1 MKFTFSRYTS
11 IGLVVIIAIIGLVW
25 GFNFLKGKN
34 LFVKEN
40 IYFSVYERIDGLV
53 ESSPVVLNGLK
64 IGQVRNIK
72 FHSDNSGKLVVE
84 FAIKQDIQL
93 RDSTVA
99 QIASIDLMGTKSIEL
114 IQGNSTTFH
123 KIGDTLFS
131 SLEQSIKDQV
141 SIQMLPLKVKAEEL
155 MLSLD
160 SVLVVFQYIFNESTR
175 DNISNTFASIKMTI
189 QNLESTS
196 IALDTLMQAEKG
208 KLSRIFSN
216 IELISSN
223 LRNNNEKISLI
234 LNNFSNI
241 SDTIAK
247 ADIGKTI
254 KNANKALTDVDNIIA
269 KINRGEGTIGMLA
282 NNDTLYNNLED
293 ATYNLNKLFIDF
305 EKNPKRYIHFSLFDF
320 GRTTV
325 EKDKKEAKSK

>member
-1 MKFTFSRYTS
+1 MKLSFSKYTL
-11 IGLVVIIAIIGLVW
+11 IGLVVVIAIIGLVW

-40 IYFSVYERIDGLV
+40 IYYSIYDRIDGLV

-72 FHSDNSGKLVVE
+72 FHSDNSSRIIVE

-99 QIASIDLMGTKSIEL
+99 QIASIDLMGTKSVEI
-114 IQGNSTTFH
+114 IQGRSTIFH
-123 KIGDTLFS
+123 EKGDTLFS

-189 QNLESTS
+189 KNLENTS
-196 IALDTLMQAEKG
+196 IALDTLMQNEKS

-223 LRNNNEKISLI
+223 LRSNNEQITLI
-234 LNNFSNI
+234 LNNFANI

-247 ADIGKTI
+247 ANIGMTI
-254 KNANKALTDVDNIIA
+254 KNANKAISDIDLILS
-269 KINRGEGTIGMLA
+269 KINRGEGTLGMLT
-282 NNDTLYNNLED
+282 NNDTLYNNLEE
-293 ATYNLNKLFIDF
+293 ASYNLNKLFIDF
-305 EKNPKRYIHFSLFDF
+305 EKNPKRYVHFSLFDF

-325 EKDKKEAKSK
+325 EKDKKENKK

>member
-1 MKFTFSRYTS
+1 MKFNFSRYTS

-40 IYFSVYERIDGLV
+40 IYYSVYDRIDGLV
-53 ESSPVVLNGLK
+53 ESSPVVFNGLK

-72 FHSDNSGKLVVE
+72 FHSDNSGRLIVE

-160 SVLVVFQYIFNESTR
+160 SVLVVFQYIFNEKTR

-223 LRNNNEKISLI
+223 LRNNNEQISLI

-254 KNANKALTDVDNIIA
+254 KNANKALTDIDNIIA

-325 EKDKKEAKSK
+325 EKDKKEPKK

>member
-1 MKFTFSRYTS
+1 MKFNFSRYTS

-40 IYFSVYERIDGLV
+40 IYYSVYDRIDGLV
-53 ESSPVVLNGLK
+53 ESSPVVFNGLK

-72 FHSDNSGKLVVE
+72 FHSDNSGRLIVE

-160 SVLVVFQYIFNESTR
+160 SVLVVFQYIFNEKTR

-223 LRNNNEKISLI
+223 LRNNNEQISLI

-254 KNANKALTDVDNIIA
+254 KNANKALTDIDNIIA

-325 EKDKKEAKSK
+325 EKDKKEQKK

>member
-1 MKFTFSRYTS
+1 MKLSFSKYTS

-40 IYFSVYERIDGLV
+40 IYYSVYDRIDGLV

-64 IGQVRNIK
+64 IGQVRNIQ
-72 FHSDNSGKLVVE
+72 FHSDNSGRIVVE

-99 QIASIDLMGTKSIEL
+99 QIASIDLMGTKSVEL
-114 IQGNSTTFH
+114 IQGGSTKFH
-123 KIGDTLFS
+123 EKGDTLFS

-189 QNLESTS
+189 KNLENTS
-196 IALDTLMQAEKG
+196 IALDTLMQNEKS

-223 LRNNNEKISLI
+223 LRNNNEQITLI
-234 LNNFSNI
+234 LNNFANI

-254 KNANKALTDVDNIIA
+254 NGANKAISDIDLILG
-269 KINRGEGTIGMLA
+269 KINRGEGTLGMLA

-293 ATYNLNKLFIDF
+293 ATYNLNKLLIDI
-305 EKNPKRYIHFSLFDF
+305 EKNPKRYAHFSLFDF

-325 EKDKKEAKSK
+325 EKDKNENKK